1 MELILATVL
10 AQTDD
15 GGGVFANLILLIFYV
30 GVMVGMWKLFEK
42 AGQAGWKALIPLYN
56 LFILLKIVGRPGWW
70 ILLFFIPFV
79 NFVIAFMV
87 SNDVAKSFGKGLAY
101 ALGLFF
107 LGVIFYPLLGF
118 SDAKYVGPAA
128 A

>member
-42 AGQAGWKALIPLYN
+42 AGQAGWKALIPFYN

-70 ILLFFIPFV
+70 LLLFFIPLV
-79 NFVIAFMV
+79 NLVFAFIV

-101 ALGLFF
+101 AVGLFL
-107 LGVIFYPLLGF
+107 LGIVFFPLLGF

>member
-42 AGQAGWKALIPLYN
+42 AGQAGWKALIPFYN

-70 ILLFFIPFV
+70 LLLFL
-79 NFVIAFMV
+79 
-87 SNDVAKSFGKGLAY
+87 SHLSTWSLH
-101 ALGLFF
+101 
-107 LGVIFYPLLGF
+107 
-118 SDAKYVGPAA
+118 S
-128 A
+128 